1 MAKNFSLPE
10 MWSTIESR
18 IFKIL
23 ADLNR
28 NEPNLHRERERE
40 KGLGTRQQ
48 WQGFSKIAGT
58 FHYSQSTNEHKR
70 CIHSCFNPFIASKPK
85 VAFVKYGSIAI
96 HTIYTFTS
104 LFDFNPIHWCPL
116 HWNVKDK
123 RVLVHPSRLKKP
135 GKIIEIS
142 REANYSEVQF
152 LFRFLR
158 VQVFLYYT
166 LAVKMF

>member
-1 MAKNFSLPE
+1 MQGTTGFAREFTS
-10 MWSTIESR
+10 
-18 IFKIL
+18 
-23 ADLNR
+23 
-28 NEPNLHRERERE
+28 RERERD
-40 KGLGTRQQ
+40 LGTRQYRQ
-48 WQGFSKIAGT
+48 RFSKIVGT

-70 CIHSCFNPFIASKPK
+70 CIHSCFNLLTASKPK
-85 VAFVKYGSIAI
+85 VAFVKYVSIAI

-142 REANYSEVQF
+142 REANYSEIQF

-158 VQVFLYYT
+158 VKVFLYYT